1 MNANRPLC
9 SSLLSAAA
17 IAGCSADTADSPN
30 GAAPDFT
37 GVWSGAL
44 TTHEHEYWQLDD
56 LTACLAGCTPT
67 ARAYYASLIDDPAN
81 EARSV
86 QELNTLATAF
96 MHEELAKKSLPE
108 GIAIQTATTEA
119 TDSDFRC
126 MPYGLARAAVSPL
139 PLEIRREGAN
149 LTIAYETWNQSR
161 TIFMDGRSHPA
172 NLTPTRLGH
181 SIGRYEGDALVIETK
196 AVEPG
201 LYYKFQSGGGH
212 SAEAVFR
219 ERYVAREEPRR
230 LELELTVTDAV
241 TLFEPHVLYKTWL
254 WTPDVQ
260 LVEDR
265 CDDARAQSVEGSTL
279 EALRRRRR

>member
-1 MNANRPLC
+1 MNATRPLC

-17 IAGCSADTADSPN
+17 IAGCSADTASSPN
-30 GAAPDFT
+30 GAAADFT

-44 TTHEHEYWQLDD
+44 TTQEHEYWQLED
-56 LTACLAGCTPT
+56 LTACLAGCSPA
-67 ARAYYASLIDDPAN
+67 ARAYYASLIDNPAN
-81 EARSV
+81 EFRSV
-86 QELNTLATAF
+86 QELDSLAAVF
-96 MHEELAKKSLPE
+96 SREELTKKSLPE

-119 TDSDFRC
+119 TDPDFRC

-139 PLEIRREGAN
+139 PLDIRRAGAN

-161 TIFMDGRSHPA
+161 TIFMDGRAHPA

-201 LYYKFQSGGGH
+201 LYYNFQSGGGH

-219 ERYVAREEPRR
+219 ERYVIREEPRR
-230 LELELTVTDAV
+230 LELELTVIDPV
-241 TLFEPHVLYKTWL
+241 TLFHPHVLHKTWL

-265 CDDARAQSVEGSTL
+265 CDDARRQAVDGSTL
-279 EALRRRRR
+279 EALRRRR